1 MKYVSVQIDF
11 DDIIS
16 DLSNREKQELVDRL
30 YEDGFTTVNY
40 ISAIQPSLNDFDSN
54 VLKLLGNDW
63 RLSQEDVDTI
73 LNIANKLI

>member
-1 MKYVSVQIDF
+1 MTYVSVQIDI